1 MLQLFST
8 NLATAVTRSD
18 FVSAWAAL
26 LRRLM
31 RRILIKPEGDEC
43 ELGYVMSRSLPPE
56 S

>member
-1 MLQLFST
+1 VLQLFST

-18 FVSAWAAL
+18 FVSHGP
-26 LRRLM
+26 RSFVGE
-31 RRILIKPEGDEC
+31 RRILIKPDGDKC